1 VGFLVEKLVMAHAID
16 LDPRVLEQ
24 IAAQV
29 GESLPSGLVRDGG
42 ALSLGETFD
51 VWSLSDVGG
60 PKYDIAA
67 AAVSENVYH
76 HQLLQN
82 NEAVGFARSQL
93 LADQNAREVIQ
104 VFHSRL
110 AQRIEEAIVDV
121 DRLDTSDALARLLFA
136 PQYQVSAFWLVGP
149 AGQNRCYVIQ
159 CPPTLRYVK
168 RGELIEA
175 ADFLRQLELERPVIG
190 IDIRTD
196 ASKKT

>member
-1 VGFLVEKLVMAHAID
+1 MAHAID
-16 LDPRVLEQ
+16 LDAKVLEQ

-29 GESLPSGLVRDGG
+29 GESLPPGLVRDAG

-51 VWSLSDVGG
+51 VWSLADVGG
-60 PKYDIAA
+60 PRYDIAA
-67 AAVSENVYH
+67 VAVSEHVYH

-93 LADQNAREVIQ
+93 LADQSAREVIQ
-104 VFHSRL
+104 VFQSRL

-121 DRLDTSDALARLLFA
+121 DRLVTTDDLARLLFA
-136 PQYQVSAFWLVGP
+136 PRYQVSAFWLVGTD
-149 AGQNRCYVIQ
+149 GHHRCYVIQ

-168 RGELIEA
+168 RGELVES
-175 ADFLRQLELERPVIG
+175 ADFLRQLELERPIVG

-196 ASKKT
+196 AGKNV